1 ITITRGNLLDMRLG
15 PLADSC
21 AEGQESSLLLKE
33 LKTIIVSELEC
44 VGACNILPLHDRKPN
59 EWEEFWVA
67 IFIISPIGPCI
78 YKKEPL
84 VATNEPKHYITD
96 RLLAIYS

>member
-1 ITITRGNLLDMRLG
+1 MSG
-15 PLADSC
+15 
-21 AEGQESSLLLKE
+21 
-33 LKTIIVSELEC
+33 
-44 VGACNILPLHDRKPN
+44 RKCPSTTPPPSFYRSF
-59 EWEEFWVA
+59 EVA

-96 RLLAIYS
+96 HILAMYLGLKHTIVCNI